1 MKYFVR
7 LSSFVLAFLITVSS
21 GTVKVTAQTPP
32 YTYNGNKPIYPAVYH
47 AVINGNK
54 SYWDKSVFTVPSP
67 NTVVIN
73 NVTVSDG
80 LRLAD
85 FTLRISLVNNV
96 VTYQFSNIKQG
107 SPTRSRATWTS
118 VNRFSQ
124 SNREII
130 FTDYFNTEIP
140 KVMENET
147 LYASA
152 KEAAD
157 RSLGSTSGI
166 AVNSGPSA
174 ADTGPQN
181 YSLSIQNPQ
190 NYLLYPAV
198 GAAFTSLSESLGG
211 RARLRDIDCLGNEFT
226 MVNCAAT
233 RVNPLGSW
241 PFSYQIKIAYRD
253 NQLLFE
259 FSNIVSAIV
268 QFSDTEI
275 ETLPSFDTQRTAD
288 QIKAQIERTL
298 ANATAYADA
307 KKAFLANNEFLDRA
321 FVPVTRMLR
330 DEFASTLFKDG
341 EIGLNASI
349 SDVRQN
355 ENTEFSNYTIEIRAS
370 LYNNT
375 ATRIFAS
382 VSLYT
387 NDSSL
392 SRLRAGEHVILSG
405 QFVRMDYTSLTTPRF
420 IMTK

>member
-1 MKYFVR
+1 MKHFVR
-7 LSSFVLAFLITVSS
+7 LSSFVLAFLIAVSS
-21 GTVKVTAQTPP
+21 GTVKTAAQTPP
-32 YTYNGNKPIYPAVYH
+32 YTYNGDKPIYPAVHH

-54 SYWDKSVFTVPSP
+54 SYWGESAFTVPSP

-73 NVTVSDG
+73 NVRVSDG

-96 VTYQFSNIKQG
+96 VTYQFSNIRQG
-107 SPTRSRATWTS
+107 SPIGSRTTWTS

-124 SNREII
+124 SNRETI

-140 KVMENET
+140 KVMENEA

-157 RSLGSTSGI
+157 RSLGSASGI
-166 AVNSGPSA
+166 AVNSGSSA
-174 ADTGPQN
+174 TNTGSQN

-198 GAAFTSLSESLGG
+198 GAAFTSLNESLGG
-211 RARLRDIDCLGNEFT
+211 KARLRDIDCLGNEFT
-226 MVNCAAT
+226 IVNCAAAI
-233 RVNPLGSW
+233 RSSAI
-241 PFSYQIKIAYRD
+241 SYQIKIAYRD

-259 FSNIVSAIV
+259 FSNIVSAIM
-268 QFSDTEI
+268 QFSDAEI
-275 ETLPSFDTQRTAD
+275 ETLPRFATQRTAD
-288 QIKAQIERTL
+288 QIKAQIERVL
-298 ANATAYADA
+298 ANAAAYADA
-307 KKAFLANNEFLDRA
+307 KKAFLANNAFLNRA
-321 FVPVTRMLR
+321 FVPVTTMLR

-341 EIGLNASI
+341 EIGLNARI

-355 ENTEFSNYTIEIRAS
+355 KNAEFSNYTIEISAS
-370 LYNNT
+370 LYDDT
-375 ATRIFAS
+375 ASDRRRVFT

-392 SRLRAGEHVILSG
+392 SRLRDGEHVILSG
-405 QFVRMDYTSLTTPRF
+405 QFVRMDYRDVFAPRF